1 MSFKEIIVSTQNS
14 CKMSSLPKDLD
25 FSENGSEV
33 ISNVK
38 PQNAF
43 LWSDIELNSVGFQ
56 NIYVLICHSLV
67 AC

>member
-1 MSFKEIIVSTQNS
+1 
-14 CKMSSLPKDLD
+14 MSSLPKDLD